1 MTRHDAIGRWLED
14 SETVLTDYDRWN
26 EQRTNKER
34 REIRRYYAT
43 VKRNK

>member
-26 EQRTNKER
+26 EQRRNKER
-34 REIRRYYAT
+34 REIRRHYMT